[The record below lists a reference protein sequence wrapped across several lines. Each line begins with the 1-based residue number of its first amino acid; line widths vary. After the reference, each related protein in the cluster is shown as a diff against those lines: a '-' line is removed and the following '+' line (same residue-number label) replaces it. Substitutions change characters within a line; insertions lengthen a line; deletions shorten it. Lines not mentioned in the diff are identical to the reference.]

1 MQKRKKEKG
10 RMKEHPETCEYI
22 ICEMCG
28 GKIEPDASVW
38 QEDDD
43 GAVYCNECTLENESC
58 GCSD

>member
-1 MQKRKKEKG
+1 MQKREKD
-10 RMKEHPETCEYI
+10 RIEKHPVLCEYI
-22 ICEMCG
+22 NCEMCG
-28 GKIEPDASVW
+28 KKIKPDASSW